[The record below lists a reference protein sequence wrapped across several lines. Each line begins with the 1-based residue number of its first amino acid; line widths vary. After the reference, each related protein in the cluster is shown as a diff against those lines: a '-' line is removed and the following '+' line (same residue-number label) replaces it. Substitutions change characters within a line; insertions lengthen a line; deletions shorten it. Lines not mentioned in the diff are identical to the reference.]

1 MTIDINGG
9 NSKVNNM
16 IFHEYAITKI
26 ITLAYKFG
34 YNIISL
40 YHHST
45 GIENKIDYNYQQ
57 LKIC

>member
-1 MTIDINGG
+1 MTIDINGE

-45 GIENKIDYNYQQ
+45 GIENKIDYNYP
-57 LKIC
+57 